1 MRGSSTKSG
10 KWGLSSR
17 RNELEDSFEGLENDD
32 GNAPRSTSK
41 EEKVG
46 LSQAEE
52 LRRLTAYVAHLR
64 EQVSEVEKSRVSDFK
79 PVSHSAGTTVGLAI
93 LVGITSFR
101 LGIVLRRMSRFA

>member
-1 MRGSSTKSG
+1 MRGRSTKTG
-10 KWGLSSR
+10 KWRLFGS

-32 GNAPRSTSK
+32 GNARRSTTK

-52 LRRLTAYVAHLR
+52 FRRLTAYAAHLR
-64 EQVSEVEKSRVSDFK
+64 EQVSEVEKSRVSEFK
-79 PVSHSAGTTVGLAI
+79 PVSYSAGTTVGFAI
-93 LVGITSFR
+93 LVGITSFG